1 MKKYLLLFCSLSII
15 GVAGQK
21 YYAKISNTKVNS
33 ERKEVALNFA
43 KAYLEKCEKK
53 DYTPFQ
59 DFNITGRVQ
68 YSLNQNFEKSCQQIN
83 ENLGKIEIKNLEAAY
98 LQKYTKDLDPIDL
111 MVFTMTSEK
120 VQKPLF
126 VNVWIYHDKNFISGI
141 NFSERNYSIDV
152 KK

>member
-1 MKKYLLLFCSLSII
+1 M
-15 GVAGQK
+15 
-21 YYAKISNTKVNS
+21 
-33 ERKEVALNFA
+33 
-43 KAYLEKCEKK
+43 EKCEKK

-68 YSLNQNFEKSCQQIN
+68 YYLNQNFEKSCQQIN